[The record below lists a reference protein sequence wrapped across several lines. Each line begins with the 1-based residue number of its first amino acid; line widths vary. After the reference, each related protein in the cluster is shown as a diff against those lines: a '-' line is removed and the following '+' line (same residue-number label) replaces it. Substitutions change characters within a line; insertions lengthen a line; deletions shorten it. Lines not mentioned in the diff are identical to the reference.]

1 MTKIELIKF
10 ICELYG
16 FKNCPSLIQKQINKQ
31 VTEHGY
37 TYKEIARALAFYVE
51 IKKGN
56 IEQKYGIAIVP
67 YVMDEARQYYAKL
80 EQQINAQKQQAE
92 QTKAK
97 DKQQKVIKCN
107 VKKSSGAKKH
117 HIDLDKL

>member
-16 FKNCPSLIQKQINKQ
+16 FKDCPFLIQKQINKQ

-56 IEQKYGIAIVP
+56 VEPKYGIAIVP

-80 EQQINAQKQQAE
+80 EQQVNAQKRQAE
-92 QTKAK
+92 QTKASNK
-97 DKQQKVIKCN
+97 EQKIIKCDV
-107 VKKSSGAKKH
+107 VKSNGAKRH
-117 HIDLDKL
+117 HIDLNKL